1 MTATAEILDLLQRW
15 AVTVVRVRP
24 AGRWLL
30 ANVHIGPLQPAGP
43 PSR

>member
-1 MTATAEILDLLQRW
+1 VA
-15 AVTVVRVRP
+15 VRP
-24 AGRWLL
+24 ADRWLL